1 MITRSVVE
9 KRLLSYLN
17 RRSTLAELV
26 DLSENMM
33 MEGEFDLQDVD
44 LLTDILARLGLAD
57 VRVFGLS
64 WDGCYEFLSRLGYRV
79 QVRAVAV

>member
-26 DLSENMM
+26 DWSESMM

-57 VRVFGLS
+57 VREFGLS
-64 WDGCYEFLSRLGYRV
+64 WEDCYEFLSRLGYRL
-79 QVRAVAV
+79 QVTAVAI